1 MSGVPFY
8 IEAYD
13 EAGDRARAFV
23 LGDGSKPI
31 VARADLPGSISFGMS
46 EEIGSEYR
54 FRHGTLLFRGA
65 SVAAPVVADPASG
78 IEDVPLVKELVEIAI
93 EWFTSGNSRSRSRC
107 IGEGATTFG
116 VNISEGGEKDPKAA
130 MRAMATGK
138 LPNSDESKPP
148 CAFRLTLLDGRT
160 VDIFRMPAVLEAW
173 NAVRVGRK

>member
-1 MSGVPFY
+1 
-8 IEAYD
+8 
-13 EAGDRARAFV
+13 
-23 LGDGSKPI
+23 
-31 VARADLPGSISFGMS
+31 MS

-65 SVAAPVVADPASG
+65 SVVAPVVTDPASD

-93 EWFTSGNSRSRSRC
+93 AWFASGNSRSRCRC
-107 IGEGATTFG
+107 IGEGAMVFT
-116 VNISEGGEKDPKAA
+116 VNISEGGDTDPRAA
-130 MRAMATGK
+130 MRAMAKGN
-138 LPNSDESKPP
+138 LPNSDESTPP